1 MKTKTPTN
9 EKSKETLI
17 NVFEDLLKD
26 MYWAE
31 KYLVRSLP
39 KLVKAACSDEL
50 REAME
55 KHLEE
60 TNQHVGRIE
69 KCFEVL
75 TLKAEAEKCEAME
88 GLVTEAN
95 EAIGRYTDPY
105 VRDAALIAAIQKIE
119 HYEITSYGTLR
130 TMAKVLG
137 RLQCAEWLEQSKD
150 EEAEAD
156 EKMTSLAEKI
166 NMQASETPAVV

>member
-1 MKTKTPTN
+1 MKATTD
-9 EKSKETLI
+9 KSKESLI

-39 KLVKAACSDEL
+39 KLVKAACNEEL
-50 REAME
+50 RDTIE

-60 TNQHVGRIE
+60 TSQQVTRIE

-75 TLKAEAEKCEAME
+75 SLKAEAEKCEAME

-95 EAIGRYTDPY
+95 EAIGRYTDPC
-105 VRDAALIAAIQKIE
+105 VRDAALIAAVQKIE

-137 RLQCAEWLEQSKD
+137 RMQCAEWLEQSKD

-156 EKMTSLAEKI
+156 EKMTFLAEKI
-166 NMQASETPAVV
+166 NLQASETPAVV

>member
-1 MKTKTPTN
+1 MKTKSTMN
-9 EKSKETLI
+9 DKSKETLI

-31 KYLVRSLP
+31 KYLVRSMP

-50 REAME
+50 RDAME
-55 KHLEE
+55 KHMEE
-60 TNQHVGRIE
+60 TNQQVDRIE

-75 TLKAEAEKCEAME
+75 SLKAEGEKCEAME
-88 GLVTEAN
+88 GLITEAN
-95 EAIGRYTDPY
+95 EAISKYSDPF
-105 VRDAALIAAIQKIE
+105 VRDAALIAAVQKVE
-119 HYEITSYGTLR
+119 HYEITAYGTLR

-150 EEAEAD
+150 EEAEVD
-156 EKMTSLAEKI
+156 EKLTSLAEKI
-166 NMQASETPAVV
+166 NLQASETPAVV

>member
-1 MKTKTPTN
+1 MKTN
-9 EKSKETLI
+9 EKAKESLI

-31 KYLVRSLP
+31 KYLIRSLP

-60 TNQHVGRIE
+60 TNLQVARIE

-75 TLKAEAEKCEAME
+75 SLKAEAEKCEAME
-88 GLVTEAN
+88 GLITEAN
-95 EAIGRYTDPY
+95 EAIGKYSDPL
-105 VRDAALIAAIQKIE
+105 VRDAALIASIQKIE
-119 HYEITSYGTLR
+119 HYEITAYGTMR

-150 EEAEAD
+150 EEAEID
-156 EKMTSLAEKI
+156 EKLTTLAEKI
-166 NMQASETPAVV
+166 NLQASEAPAVV